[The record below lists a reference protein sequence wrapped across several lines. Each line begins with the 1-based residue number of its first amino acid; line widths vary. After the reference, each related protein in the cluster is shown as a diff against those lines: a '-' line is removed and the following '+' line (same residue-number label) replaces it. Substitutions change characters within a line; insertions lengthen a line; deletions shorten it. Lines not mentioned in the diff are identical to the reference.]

1 MESIIMLLESIKKS
15 TFRPWNISDMYAWWS
30 ADVLSSMA
38 QTSNGTTAVSAN
50 NDPVA
55 YWSDLLNGYPLIQT
69 TNNNRPVYI
78 TNGINSLPSLS
89 FDGTNDNLNATSG
102 AVCDAVRNTGGF
114 TAIVVANLT
123 TSAAG
128 VSVSFLSRN
137 GSNAQSRFNLTANF
151 NTNGFFLGGRRQET
165 DAIGNVAGLNNSFTP
180 GVTCI
185 AAGVADYANSD
196 GYLYVNG
203 ALNATNTS
211 WLTNGLTTDSA
222 SAAVSVGGLPDGAT
236 QQLNGKIAQVLWFK
250 RALSAR
256 EILFASKWLGNI
268 YGVNI

>member
-1 MESIIMLLESIKKS
+1 MLTLSKTAS
-15 TFRPWNISDMYAWWS
+15 TFRPWHIPNLVAWWS
-30 ADVLSSMA
+30 ADVPSSMA
-38 QTSNGTTAVSAN
+38 QASNGTTAVGAN

-55 YWSDLLNGYPLIQT
+55 YWADLLNGYALTQT
-69 TNNNRPVYI
+69 TNNNRPLYL
-78 TNGINSLPSLS
+78 TSGINSRPALS
-89 FDGTNDNLNATSG
+89 FDGVNDNVNATSG

-114 TAIVVANLT
+114 TAIVVVNLT

-165 DAIGNVAGLNNSFTP
+165 DTVANVQGPNGTFTS

-185 AAGVADYANSD
+185 SAGVADYANSD

-211 WLTNGLTTDSA
+211 WLTNGLTPDSA

-236 QQLNGKIAQVLWFK
+236 QQLQGRIAQVLWYK
-250 RALSAR
+250 RALSADEVAYVSR
-256 EILFASKWLGNI
+256 WLGRP
-268 YGVNI
+268 YGVIV